1 MHEKLVRGK
10 EKKNEKEKR
19 KKKKK
24 AKCVFT
30 EEDIGGKRNG
40 GSV

>member
-1 MHEKLVRGK
+1 MHEKLVKGK
-10 EKKNEKEKR
+10 EKKKREEKT